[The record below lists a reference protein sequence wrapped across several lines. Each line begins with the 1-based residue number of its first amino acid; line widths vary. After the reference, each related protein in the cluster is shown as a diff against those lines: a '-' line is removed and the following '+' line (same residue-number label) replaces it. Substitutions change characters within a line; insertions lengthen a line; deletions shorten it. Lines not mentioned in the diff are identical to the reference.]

1 VVERILGKAEVP
13 SSILGDGTIFRTGL
27 AHAMSAKK
35 PPPNP
40 RDARL
45 AEALKRNIQRRKAAK
60 KPPKPKG

>member
-1 VVERILGKAEVP
+1 
-13 SSILGDGTIFRTGL
+13 L
-27 AHAMSAKK
+27 AHAMSDKK